1 MTNKLADDIKEI
13 LYDEKDIANKV
24 QELADKINADY
35 KDGLVAIG
43 ILKGSIPFMADLIRK
58 IDVPLVM
65 DFMDVTSYEGTTS
78 SGEVRILKDLSTR
91 IEGKD
96 VLIIEDIIDTGITL
110 SYLTEVLKSRG
121 VKSLKLCTLLTKP
134 SRRSEKI
141 KVDYVGYEIEDNF
154 VVGYGMDYNEN
165 YRNLPYIGILDE
177 KVYKWYIKYVIIWW
191 GEW

>member
-1 MTNKLADDIKEI
+1 MTNKLANDIKEI

-177 KVYKWYIKYVIIWW
+177 KVYKWYISIML
-191 GEW
+191 

>member
-1 MTNKLADDIKEI
+1 MNNNLATDIKEV
-13 LYDEKDIANKV
+13 LYNEEEIAKKV
-24 QELADKINADY
+24 EEIAEKINADY
-35 KDGLVAIG
+35 KEGLVAIG

-58 IDVPLVM
+58 INVPLVI
-65 DFMDVTSYEGTTS
+65 DFMDVTSYDGSTS
-78 SGEVRILKDLSTR
+78 SGEVRILKDLSTK

-134 SRRSEKI
+134 ARRSEKI
-141 KVDYVGYEIEDNF
+141 TVDYVGYEIEDNF
-154 VVGYGMDYNEN
+154 VVGYGMDYNEK

-177 KVYKWYIKYVIIWW
+177 KVYK
-191 GEW
+191 